1 MKKTLI
7 SILVASLAAALFCS
21 QAGAQTKYNDIFEM
35 IRGRV
40 PGVTVGQAS
49 AGQMPSIV
57 IRGVGTNSGMTQP
70 LFIVDGIQTDNI
82 ASINPDDV
90 DEIDIIK
97 DGTSAIYGSGRQ
109 RRDYH
114 HDEDRR
120 QAGGGSGRGRQG
132 RQGGKESREESCEEK
147 DGVALQLHLDLMD
160 ARFVWNTDRDSFIL
174 SVGIGD
180 SDDILRVAELPPDGE
195 ALP

>member
-35 IRGRV
+35 IRGKV
-40 PGVTVGQAS
+40 PGVTVGQAG
-49 AGQMPSIV
+49 AGQMPSII
-57 IRGVGTNSGMTQP
+57 IRGVGTNSGQTQP

-97 DGTSAIYGSGRQ
+97 DGTSAIYGMQGANGVIIITTKTAA
-109 RRDYH
+109 
-114 HDEDRR
+114 R
-120 QAGGGSGRGRQG
+120 QAAAEQQAR
-132 RQGGKESREESCEEK
+132 KAAKAAKKAEK
-147 DGVALQLHLDLMD
+147 KKKKV
-160 ARFVWNTDRDSFIL
+160 
-174 SVGIGD
+174 
-180 SDDILRVAELPPDGE
+180 E
-195 ALP
+195 